1 MAAGTSDISPDELV
15 KLLSAHMV
23 IPDGISTQLKKPPL
37 RLILDIA
44 GNLFNSGVGQGFLTH
59 SDFDVD
65 TLKAG
70 GSTARHLVMHKLN
83 AIASMSVAVSLG
95 VPPDAS
101 LAASA
106 KQAPMPG
113 GAAGVRR
120 VLAGL
125 AHCAGMAAQ
134 RQAQIG
140 QVLADAFGSST
151 PAAEDTAPVPVAA
164 PIPSIAQPRRAAQPV
179 AVRADTV
186 TTSAR
191 AAALLGLPA
200 SVPGPARTPARPS
213 TAPSSRPSARPS
225 TAPAQR
231 AHGSTAARSTRMA
244 PSGML
249 DLHTGSLAA
258 LGSARLWQS
267 RPTTPAMLQRGTGGA
282 STAIARPLTAVGTRD
297 TTSSQR
303 LLAEAASQDALL
315 SLLAMSSGAR
325 GAQGDMDD
333 HSERHSD
340 APAPSTRTH
349 CAIRDGHG
357 GWTWAMPAPAANEAL
372 LVAAEQGD
380 QTRVAG
386 LLGFRI
392 QQLRGTGSHA
402 LTSFS
407 ERKGGTPWWRAIARR
422 VPVRTASGR
431 VVLVAGTPPS
441 VARGLQDWTPLH
453 YAARAG
459 HVHAAALLLEAGADV
474 RAVSTAGETPLH
486 VAVRKKGNPVV
497 PLLLAAGT
505 NANAQEE
512 YGETPLFE
520 AIRQKDAGT
529 ALRLH
534 LAGAS
539 WALRSRLGDSAAD
552 VADESCWAVAASLRQ
567 RSLACGSAGRASV
580 QRLPLSVLARVV
592 VAAGPECAPQFAG
605 CCAAWAAI
613 IAAIHEDLRRAW
625 PSQRGGSG
633 PASRAA
639 RAGSAELAGTAA
651 GRGSALSRPS
661 TAGTCST
668 DGGWDPDTLTEVV
681 KVRGGRRGGGG
692 LVLDG

>member
-23 IPDGISTQLKKPPL
+23 IPEGISTQLKKPPL

-44 GNLFNSGVGQGFLTH
+44 GNLFKSGVGQGFLTH
-59 SDFDVD
+59 ADFDVD

-70 GSTARHLVMHKLN
+70 GSTARHQIMHKLN

-113 GAAGVRR
+113 GAAGIRR

-125 AHCAGMAAQ
+125 ARGAGMATHL
-134 RQAQIG
+134 QAQIG
-140 QVLADAFGSST
+140 RVLADAFSAGT
-151 PAAEDTAPVPVAA
+151 PAADDETAPAPVAA
-164 PIPSIAQPRRAAQPV
+164 PMPIIAQPHRRVAQPV

-191 AAALLGLPA
+191 ATALLGLPV
-200 SVPGPARTPARPS
+200 SVPGPARSAARPS
-213 TAPSSRPSARPS
+213 TAPSSRLSARPS

-231 AHGSTAARSTRMA
+231 APGSTGARSTRMA
-244 PSGML
+244 PLGML

-267 RPTTPAMLQRGTGGA
+267 RPTTPAMLQRGTSGA
-282 STAIARPLTAVGTRD
+282 STAIARPLTAAGTRD
-297 TTSSQR
+297 ITSSQQ

-315 SLLAMSSGAR
+315 SLLAMSSEAR
-325 GAQGDMDD
+325 GAQTDMD
-333 HSERHSD
+333 ERHSD
-340 APAPSTRTH
+340 VPAPSTRTH

-357 GWTWAMPAPAANEAL
+357 GWTWATPAPAANEAL

-392 QQLRGTGSHA
+392 QQLRGTGSHD

-422 VPVRTASGR
+422 VPVCTASGR

-459 HVHAAALLLEAGADV
+459 HAHAAALLLEAGADV

-486 VAVRKKGNPVV
+486 VAVRRKGNPVAS
-497 PLLLAAGT
+497 LLLVAGA

-520 AIRQKDAGT
+520 AIRMKDAGT

-539 WALRSRLGDSAAD
+539 WALRSRLGDSAVD
-552 VADESCWAVAASLRQ
+552 VADESCWTVAASLRQ
-567 RSLACGSAGRASV
+567 RSVARRGAGRASA

-592 VAAGPECAPQFAG
+592 VAAGPECVPHFAG

-613 IAAIHEDLRRAW
+613 IVAIHEDLRRAW
-625 PSQRGGSG
+625 PSQRGGSR

-639 RAGSAELAGTAA
+639 RAGSAEPAGTAP

-668 DGGWDPDTLTEVV
+668 DGGWDTDTLADVV